1 MLIKRDRLKKGMAK
15 EIILQAAES
24 VFAQNG
30 YDGTTVDTIAEQA
43 GVTKKLLYYH
53 FANKHEVLLE
63 LLRRH
68 ADDLYQHIDSIF
80 PEKTIFPG
88 KYIDKFI
95 DNLLEYLKTKQNIIK
110 IFIVEFVKENEAN
123 DDLMLFEIIKPLS
136 EAFSEKISQISRL
149 KVNFFKDNDALSRD
163 FLQIFTGIVPIFT
176 FYAFGDKIGGYLGQ
190 SYETIE
196 QQFANLLKENMKQYL
211 L

>member
-1 MLIKRDRLKKGMAK
+1 
-15 EIILQAAES
+15 
-24 VFAQNG
+24 
-30 YDGTTVDTIAEQA
+30 
-43 GVTKKLLYYH
+43 
-53 FANKHEVLLE
+53 VLLE

-68 ADDLYQHIDSIF
+68 ADDMYQHIDSIF

-136 EAFSEKISQISRL
+136 EAFSEKISQIIRL
-149 KVNFFKDNDALSRD
+149 KVNLFKDNNALSQD

-190 SYETIE
+190 SYEVIE